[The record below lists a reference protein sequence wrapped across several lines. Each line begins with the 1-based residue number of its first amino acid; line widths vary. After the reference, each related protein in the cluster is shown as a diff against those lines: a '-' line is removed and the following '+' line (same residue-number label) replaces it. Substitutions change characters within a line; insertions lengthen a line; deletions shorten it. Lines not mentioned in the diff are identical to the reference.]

1 MRRISSPC
9 FRSSPLNIW
18 KRGNILHHTK
28 VCTLHMPSTA
38 HNCGR
43 IKSTKWDNQWT
54 SKSIKQLYLDQFFFH
69 SGPLVAF
76 LHLVR
81 FIVFPFWYTVHDA
94 VVCLLWH
101 LYYFYNKF
109 SVIRHAGSSLF
120 RELFCLSHHGGNYS
134 KRDTKTPLRVIGFV
148 CTGISTFAYRMNIFS
163 RHKSS
168 LTLR

>member
-1 MRRISSPC
+1 ML
-9 FRSSPLNIW
+9 PLESVEYL
-18 KRGNILHHTK
+18 KTRKYTAPHQGMHTAHAIN
-28 VCTLHMPSTA
+28 CT

-54 SKSIKQLYLDQFFFH
+54 SKSIKQLYLDQFFFSFWSSRRFSASCSLH
-69 SGPLVAF
+69 RFSFLVHGTRCCCLSTLALILF
-76 LHLVR
+76 LQQVFR
-81 FIVFPFWYTVHDA
+81 DSARWFFIVSWA
-94 VVCLLWH
+94 
-101 LYYFYNKF
+101 
-109 SVIRHAGSSLF
+109 
-120 RELFCLSHHGGNYS
+120 FCLSHHGGNYS